1 MKTYKILSAIIFKAI
16 SFQLKGDDRF
26 WISFGVGVSDIEIE
40 SWQPYPSFPLSFNY
54 STGSKLFRFRHYYN
68 SLTIPLSEQT
78 ESVRDIGFLYG
89 YSKEFSRGTVSL
101 SGGISLVAGYFYSYE
116 YEDGTGYTSDRE
128 NFSTVGFPFEAQL
141 DWSAFRR
148 FGIGLSIYGDINN
161 EMSFYGISFNF
172 NIGKL
177 R

>member
-1 MKTYKILSAIIFKAI
+1 MNTFKILSAIIFMAI
-16 SFQLKGDDRF
+16 SFQLKADDRI
-26 WISFGVGVSDIEIE
+26 WVSLGYGVGDNEIE
-40 SWQPYPSFPLSFNY
+40 FWQPYPSFPLSFNY

-68 SLTIPLSEQT
+68 SLTMPFSEQMR
-78 ESVRDIGFLYG
+78 SVKDLGFLYG
-89 YSKEFSRGTVSL
+89 YRKELSRGSVSL
-101 SGGISLVAGYFYSYE
+101 SGGISLVTGYFYSYE
-116 YEDGTGYTSDRE
+116 YENDTGYTYDRE

-161 EMSFYGISFNF
+161 EMSFYGIALNF
-172 NIGKL
+172 NAGIL